1 MSAVLPLPARMD
13 SAVAAGLADIL
24 RAHLGQPV
32 ILDGREVVHLGGLC
46 LQVLLS
52 FARSCRD
59 TGTPV
64 QVRAPSP
71 ALTAALAD
79 YGLQDSGLDVPA
91 EGTQ

>member
-24 RAHLGQPV
+24 RAHLGQPL
-32 ILDGREVVHLGGLC
+32 ILDGQAVAHLGGLC

-59 TGTPV
+59 SGTPV
-64 QVRAPSP
+64 RLRDPSP

-79 YGLQDSGLDVPA
+79 YGLPDTGLDVTP
-91 EGTQ
+91 EGTA